1 MMIENYNP
9 LINPKKRVKVFKTLN
24 LEEVDALKSSINS
37 EQVSKEFDRI
47 FLKLLRLIKYSND
60 KNNEI
65 KNEVEEDTNNLI
77 KNLLNYIKWKAI
89 NSKIKIQQDTFFYDI
104 CKFINFFDWDS
115 YLTKVHNSV
124 AKTSLRDF
132 NNKSVWE
139 QFFQTTY
146 PRNWWIDWMPE
157 GWSCSYWTVLLFNF
171 FNKLKEAWLDLD
183 ITLFRF
189 KNLDDRILNF
199 PSMRHS
205 WIVVNFQWEDYLI
218 DQERFQID
226 ENEPIVKRIS
236 HFVDSA
242 NKAAT
247 KNEEDKDKYEEIAKF
262 FENFQHGNM
271 EETDQVKFFDNI
283 DDFISHVEE
292 NPEYQKVAFYR
303 DRWDWEHVDK
313 IKYEFTK
320 WWLWF
325 AINNSWHTYFLGDNK
340 LSKNNIINDIIWK
353 IKYVRDWS
361 WIHEI
366 NENDRENF
374 KMMFNLIKNRINLD
388 FLYDNF
394 TSWKSWSTE
403 LVDFEWETKV
413 LIIEN

>member
-1 MMIENYNP
+1 M
-9 LINPKKRVKVFKTLN
+9 
-24 LEEVDALKSSINS
+24 
-37 EQVSKEFDRI
+37 
-47 FLKLLRLIKYSND
+47 
-60 KNNEI
+60 
-65 KNEVEEDTNNLI
+65 
-77 KNLLNYIKWKAI
+77 
-89 NSKIKIQQDTFFYDI
+89 
-104 CKFINFFDWDS
+104 
-115 YLTKVHNSV
+115 
-124 AKTSLRDF
+124 
-132 NNKSVWE
+132 
-139 QFFQTTY
+139 
-146 PRNWWIDWMPE
+146 
-157 GWSCSYWTVLLFNF
+157 
-171 FNKLKEAWLDLD
+171 
-183 ITLFRF
+183 
-189 KNLDDRILNF
+189 
-199 PSMRHS
+199 
-205 WIVVNFQWEDYLI
+205 
-218 DQERFQID
+218 
-226 ENEPIVKRIS
+226 
-236 HFVDSA
+236 DSA

-262 FENFQHGNM
+262 FENFQHKNM
-271 EETDQVKFFDNI
+271 KETDQVKFFDNI

-366 NENDRENF
+366 NEDDRENF